1 MASTSS
7 EDSADLRVGLAGYG
21 LAGSAF
27 HAPLVSTTPGLR
39 LDGVLTTNP
48 ERRAQLAAEHP
59 GARAVDSVEALLG
72 TRPDLV
78 VVANANRAHVATA
91 RAALEAGVPV
101 VVDKPLAATS
111 AEAAELCELAAARGL
126 LLTVFQ
132 NRRWDADFR
141 TAQALVEAGR
151 LGAVHRFES
160 HFDRWRPQLKAGW
173 RESADPADAGGV
185 LYDLGS
191 HLVDQAIRLFGPVV
205 RVYAE
210 VDVRRA
216 AAGAAVD
223 DDAFLALT
231 HAGGVRSH
239 LGMSALTAQ
248 LGPRLRVLGDKG
260 AYVKYG
266 LDPQE
271 AALRDGRRPGGEGW
285 GEEPPEAWGLLGTDA
300 DAEPYRSLPG
310 DYPAFY
316 AGVERALREGGPA
329 PVDPLDAVRVLR
341 VLEAARRS
349 AAEGTAVEPAGEEA

>member
-1 MASTSS
+1 MAPTNTESS
-7 EDSADLRVGLAGYG
+7 SGLRVGLAGYG

-27 HAPLVSTTPGLR
+27 HAPLVSTAPGLR
-39 LDGVLTTNP
+39 LDAVVTTNP

-101 VVDKPLAATS
+101 VVDKPLAASS
-111 AEAAELCELAAARGL
+111 AEAAELCELAEARGL

-141 TAQALVEAGR
+141 TAQRLIEAGE

-160 HFDRWRPQLKAGW
+160 HFDRWRPELKAGW

-191 HLVDQAIRLFGPVV
+191 HLVDQALRLFGPVA

-210 VDVRRA
+210 VDVRRP
-216 AAGAAVD
+216 GAAVD

-231 HAGGVRSH
+231 HTGGVRSH
-239 LGMSALTAQ
+239 LGMSALTGQ
-248 LGPRLRVLGDKG
+248 LGPRLRVLGDRG

-271 AALRDGRRPGGEGW
+271 AELRSGRLPGGPDW
-285 GEEPPEAWGLLGTDA
+285 GEEPADAWGLLGTDENA
-300 DAEPYRSLPG
+300 KRHRSLPG

-316 AGVERALREGGPA
+316 AGVARALAEGGPA
-329 PVDPLDAVRVLR
+329 PVDPRDAVAVLR

-349 AAEGTAVEPAGEEA
+349 AATGTTIALEA